1 MVVIEDFTKLPVG
14 ARVPTDGPVSEC
26 PRCGRNGVQRT
37 RLDGSTRWVHV
48 QTTELFGDGLRS
60 EPADCCTLTDF
71 APPDD
76 TAGEPLSA

>member
-26 PRCGRNGVQRT
+26 PRCGRNGVRRT

-60 EPADCCTLTDF
+60 EPADCCTLTEPLPADEGE
-71 APPDD
+71 
-76 TAGEPLSA
+76 GEPLSA

>member
-26 PRCGRNGVQRT
+26 PRCGRNGVRRL
-37 RLDGSTRWVHV
+37 RLDGTTRWVHV

-60 EPADCCTLTDF
+60 EPADCCTMAD
-71 APPDD
+71 APPEES
-76 TAGEPLSA
+76 AGEGLSA

>member
-1 MVVIEDFTKLPVG
+1 MVVIEDFTKLRIG
-14 ARVPTDGPVSEC
+14 ARVPTDGPVSQC

-60 EPADCCTLTDF
+60 EPADCCTLTEIPRPEDKS
-71 APPDD
+71 
-76 TAGEPLSA
+76 GESLSA